1 MGQIDSKSVVD
12 SVATEVQEADEISL
26 IGANLDD
33 VRLSIDGLSLNVDLP
48 PEMVA
53 RIYKFVNEMST
64 YVPQGAAIYKNPFHR
79 FYDRY
84 YGTSFKAYLN
94 NLMAWE
100 PTGAS
105 AFVCQTGSKRPG
117 SKNTRFSWNPSK
129 CDSATI
135 AGIIFD
141 GYLNIPADC
150 LIDSTVSSIHLAAD
164 IPKARVDDQA
174 MSYPKMR
181 VVENRFS
188 SGRTMRLGIK
198 SGKTGIVVYD
208 KRDEIKASNSKL
220 GTFLAELKEPVP
232 THDLLRI
239 EVQLKPT
246 SLLNPALPMGLMELI
261 TLPNPFSKLRV
272 HAVPAHLNRDE
283 RLALTVA
290 RYEGLRR
297 ALYLAE
303 FTPAEQKSFLR
314 KLQKAGSPIWWKP
327 EQLWEQQY
335 PLLIDDLLTPF
346 KHPHSGMAI
355 PGTENF
361 DAALIQNAAT
371 EVTLP

>member
-1 MGQIDSKSVVD
+1 MEAKSATLSSTVASIETNAIDCTI
-12 SVATEVQEADEISL
+12 ATV
-26 IGANLDD
+26 DD
-33 VRLSIDGLSLNVDLP
+33 VRLSIDAISLNIDLP
-48 PEMVA
+48 PNWITRVDEF
-53 RIYKFVNEMST
+53 INDFSKD
-64 YVPQGAAIYKNPFHR
+64 VPHGAAKYKNSFHR
-79 FYDRY
+79 IYDRY
-84 YGTSFKAYLN
+84 YRTGFRAYLN
-94 NLMAWE
+94 DLLAWE

-117 SKNTRFSWNPSK
+117 SKNTRFYWNPSK
-129 CDSATI
+129 CDSATV

-150 LIDSTVSSIHLAAD
+150 LINSTVSSIHLAAD

-174 MSYPKMR
+174 FSYPKMR
-181 VVENRFS
+181 VIENWFS

-261 TLPNPFSKLRV
+261 TLPNPFSKLGV